1 MAGKLSFRNFG
12 KKRSMKP
19 APAALTDDELQRLKK
34 SVISKLLGIGG
45 VWVVLLSILG
55 YQAVQKGNYT
65 VFILLSIISAP
76 TWMPLLKSLKEL
88 QKEMENRRAAH
99 S

>member
-1 MAGKLSFRNFG
+1 
-12 KKRSMKP
+12 MKP